1 MIFTYTTAKELINL
15 KLQRNKLFTELIE
28 IENKIIKLDMII
40 KYRALNFN
48 NERVKMIQ
56 QINEIENKQ
65 LKEYSLDRESEV
77 NKLIE
82 NISKPCDVGSIKK
95 EINDLRA
102 EYANHLLKIEEI
114 NIKIPQRGVVTN
126 FKFVEDETNSNC
138 REVLRRTQ

>member
-40 KYRALNFN
+40 KYRALKFN
-48 NERVKMIQ
+48 VDRIKMIQ
-56 QINEIENKQ
+56 QINEIENRQ
-65 LKEYSLDRESEV
+65 LKEYSLDREAEV

-82 NISKPCDVGSIKK
+82 SISKPCDIESIKK

-102 EYANHLLKIEEI
+102 EYASHLLKIEEI

-126 FKFVEDETNSNC
+126 FKFVEDENNSNC
-138 REVLRRTQ
+138 REILRRT